1 MLAGSQLCLKSIHPM
16 HQKILPLWLQLWFSV
31 WDHPSTVCGWWA
43 GGALVSLC
51 HPGTERLVM
60 HFLRGPPGCRAP
72 SFCCWVAHIKQR
84 RAVGQPSTC
93 CAVICLRFA
102 VIAVSLAILCLYVLF
117 FFSSRVCFCGIDLD
131 ITTYQAITRKAYVRS
146 FIYKKI
152 VEGCERNNCGNE
164 CMNQWHVQDCF

>member
-1 MLAGSQLCLKSIHPM
+1 MLAGSHLCLKSIHPM

-31 WDHPSTVCGWWA
+31 WDHPSTVCGWRA

-60 HFLRGPPGCRAP
+60 HFLRGPPGCRTP

-102 VIAVSLAILCLYVLF
+102 VIAVSLAILCLYVLLLF
-117 FFSSRVCFCGIDLD
+117 FFFPEQSVFVVLTWTLQHIRLSRERRMLEILS
-131 ITTYQAITRKAYVRS
+131 TRK
-146 FIYKKI
+146 
-152 VEGCERNNCGNE
+152 
-164 CMNQWHVQDCF
+164 